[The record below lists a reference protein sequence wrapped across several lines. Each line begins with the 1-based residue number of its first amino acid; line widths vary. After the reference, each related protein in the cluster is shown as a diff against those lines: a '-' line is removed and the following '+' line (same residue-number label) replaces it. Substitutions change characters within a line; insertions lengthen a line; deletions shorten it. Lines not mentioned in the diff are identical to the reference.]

1 MAKDTAASKLT
12 PEMVAQ
18 KILEII
24 ESDKKPLRVPMDKA
38 RMITLIKRFAPQ
50 SLIDK
55 LVGGLVG
62 LAPSKR

>member
-1 MAKDTAASKLT
+1 
-12 PEMVAQ
+12 
-18 KILEII
+18 
-24 ESDKKPLRVPMDKA
+24 
-38 RMITLIKRFAPQ
+38 MITLIKRFAPQ